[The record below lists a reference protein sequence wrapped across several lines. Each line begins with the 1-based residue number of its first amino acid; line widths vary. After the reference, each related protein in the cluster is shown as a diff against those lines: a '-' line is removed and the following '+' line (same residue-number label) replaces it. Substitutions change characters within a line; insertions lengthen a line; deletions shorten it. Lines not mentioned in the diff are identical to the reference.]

1 MITRKSYR
9 IDYLAKRCK
18 GKRRKKKKERERE
31 REREREG
38 REEKEDA
45 KMMME
50 HK

>member
-31 REREREG
+31 REREG